1 MVSVHLVQGSSP
13 AVPTQDAV
21 ELVQRMHAIPA
32 NLFADLGLIFGCTV
46 VLALLFIR
54 LQLPAVLAYLG
65 AGIVL
70 GPSVLGLVERTEY
83 IDVLAEVGVILLLF
97 TVGLEFSL
105 SEIRRSWRA
114 VLVGGGLQVL
124 LTTALATAIGL
135 ALGFSA
141 PVAITWGFLLT
152 PSSTAVVLRLLE
164 ARRETRAAHG
174 RLVVGVLIFQ
184 DICVVPMM
192 LMLPLLAGGGE
203 QSQLGWVLLQ
213 SAGMVLTVGVF
224 ATFLVPRVLKIVAS
238 SRDREVFMLAVLA
251 IAGITAFLTSQTGLS
266 LALGAFLAGIILAET
281 QYSHQALADV
291 LPLRAAT
298 MCVFFVSIGM
308 LLELDAIAES
318 PMTVLGLLAAIWMG
332 KALVVLCVGLI
343 LRSPPKVSA
352 LAGIALAQVGEFS
365 FVLSGVAVQ
374 SELITDTQESHLL
387 AASVLSIAITP
398 LALALFPRMLAGN
411 PLLRPLKRR
420 LEGRAILPAVGDEP
434 EHQTTSLSLDWE
446 SVVVPSSKHWR
457 KRASC
462 R

>member
-1 MVSVHLVQGSSP
+1 M
-13 AVPTQDAV
+13 
-21 ELVQRMHAIPA
+21 
-32 NLFADLGLIFGCTV
+32 
-46 VLALLFIR
+46 
-54 LQLPAVLAYLG
+54 
-65 AGIVL
+65 
-70 GPSVLGLVERTEY
+70 
-83 IDVLAEVGVILLLF
+83 
-97 TVGLEFSL
+97 
-105 SEIRRSWRA
+105 
-114 VLVGGGLQVL
+114 
-124 LTTALATAIGL
+124 
-135 ALGFSA
+135 
-141 PVAITWGFLLT
+141 
-152 PSSTAVVLRLLE
+152 
-164 ARRETRAAHG
+164 
-174 RLVVGVLIFQ
+174 
-184 DICVVPMM
+184 VPMM

-343 LRSPPKVSA
+343 FAPHPKSQHWPASHWHRSA
-352 LAGIALAQVGEFS
+352 TS

-398 LALALFPRMLAGN
+398 LAHSSFPKNVGRKPIATPTQA
-411 PLLRPLKRR
+411 PLRRESHSSSRGRRTRTPSGPRHCHWTGSRWSYRRRSIGESAHRAADYRVEPHDRHSGARPQPPRCVRR
-420 LEGRAILPAVGDEP
+420 LHQCRGLTICRFIRSPRRCIGGVRPA
-434 EHQTTSLSLDWE
+434 SR
-446 SVVVPSSKHWR
+446 PSYR
-457 KRASC
+457 
-462 R
+462 